1 MQQRHNAVLQLKT
14 ISIDTLTPDKKCTKG
29 PRSSHPLLC
38 TTKRTHRRP
47 HRGAVL
53 GQADAHGWTVSC
65 CFILHC
71 GLLKVVDTLHRCT
84 RGPQVVRDG
93 SMQECL
99 GYYDQKRWWLVRV
112 SLLMQK
118 RVVWASLSG
127 RGREVVDG
135 NVSREDSSLVWRD
148 RDA

>member
-1 MQQRHNAVLQLKT
+1 
-14 ISIDTLTPDKKCTKG
+14 
-29 PRSSHPLLC
+29 
-38 TTKRTHRRP
+38 
-47 HRGAVL
+47 
-53 GQADAHGWTVSC
+53 
-65 CFILHC
+65 
-71 GLLKVVDTLHRCT
+71 
-84 RGPQVVRDG
+84 
-93 SMQECL
+93 MQECL
-99 GYYDQKRWWLVRV
+99 GYYDQKRRWLVRV